1 MQMQLNAF
9 QLNLMFRR
17 REQFTIALVSSLS
30 RNLIFEMYSSVDI
43 FFISLQS
50 IQPETDLKFC

>member
-1 MQMQLNAF
+1 
-9 QLNLMFRR
+9 
-17 REQFTIALVSSLS
+17 
-30 RNLIFEMYSSVDI
+30 MYSSVDI